1 MVALTP
7 TIIIPFHRNLAQLR
21 ESLPAARRALPDA
34 QILIAADGALDDC
47 RPMAQEYN
55 ARVVTIAGPKGPGV
69 ARNRAASEATGD
81 VLIFIDTDVV
91 PAPDALDGMLRLLEQ
106 EPDVAAVF
114 GAYDH
119 DPGQRNFMSQYK
131 NLSHACVHESG
142 NPEASTFWAGL
153 GAIRTRV
160 FRQVGGFDERF
171 GPPSVEDIDLGYRVR
186 KAGFR
191 VRLDP
196 RFRGKHLKRWT
207 TWNSIVTEVKFR
219 GIPWTQLIHRYGGL
233 SNDLNTKSELR
244 LSVALSYIF
253 IASLMAAA
261 IWPAAALVAVAAIA
275 VLITINRDYY
285 AWFVRHRGWGF
296 TLRVIPAHV
305 LHHLC
310 NGVSFVVGTLVYI
323 GSRLGLTLPGAVPAS
338 EWNPAHPRPGSPL
351 HTTD

>member
-21 ESLPAARRALPDA
+21 ESLPAARRALPNA

-47 RPMAQEYN
+47 RPLAQECN
-55 ARVVTIAGPKGPGV
+55 ARVISIAGPKGPGA
-69 ARNRAASEATGD
+69 ARNHAAAEATGD
-81 VLIFIDTDVV
+81 VLIFVDADVV
-91 PAPDALDGMLRLLEQ
+91 PAPDALGGMCRLLEQ

-119 DPGQRNFMSQYK
+119 DPGERNFMSQYK

-153 GAIRTRV
+153 GAIRTRG

-244 LSVALSYIF
+244 LSVALAYVF
-253 IASLMAAA
+253 LASLMAAA
-261 IWPAAALVAVAAIA
+261 IWPGAALVAVAAIA
-275 VLITINRDYY
+275 VLVTINRDYY

-310 NGVSFVVGTLVYI
+310 NGVSFVVGTIVYL
-323 GSRLGLTLPGAVPAS
+323 GTRLGLTFPGAVPAS
-338 EWNPAHPRPGSPL
+338 DWNQVHARPGSPL